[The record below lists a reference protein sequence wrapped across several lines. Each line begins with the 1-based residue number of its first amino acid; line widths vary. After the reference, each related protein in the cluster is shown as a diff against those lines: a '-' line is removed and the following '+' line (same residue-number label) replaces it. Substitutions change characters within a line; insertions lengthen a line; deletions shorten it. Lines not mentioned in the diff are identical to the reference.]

1 MSRPYRSHSPSRNYS
16 VKEPQ
21 NVLTSPAVITGAVL
35 VYIVLL
41 LLLLLAEL
49 GLPGLSWLR
58 ATNEVLILLALLF
71 LPFLFLAASPMV
83 RSIGL
88 KISGQ
93 ELHLELVELRDNVQN
108 EIKGVETRFAA
119 QVSTAEQALWPMLA
133 GDDPSRERRWRDKQI
148 IIGSKLDASQAFL
161 AHFVARQLESVQG
174 LTCITWVPNGGSLK
188 NFADLKYHWI
198 DLYIEYTGTA
208 CQYFNI
214 DHRDKKPEE
223 LIAALND
230 FGHSIGV
237 QWQSRLGASENY
249 HLVIRSELAEAEGIT
264 TIEDLTRIASTLVFT
279 ADPEFLN
286 RRDGYVGLRSAYD
299 LDFRRVEPCQVTAR
313 YAMLDSGEA
322 DVFIGYETDPELP
335 TPKLKV
341 LLDPARFFPDYD
353 AVPVVSTDALQHIPG
368 LQCALDRLRNCIST
382 KELTDVVKILRHRGS
397 HPDVA
402 RELARGFLQKK
413 RPADGPHSGIAD

>member
-1 MSRPYRSHSPSRNYS
+1 

-21 NVLTSPAVITGAVL
+21 NVLASPAVITGAVL

-71 LPFLFLAASPMV
+71 LPFLFLAASRVV

-93 ELHLELVELRDNVQN
+93 ELHLELIELRDNVQN
-108 EIKGVETRFAA
+108 EIKGVETRSAD

-133 GDDPSRERRWRDKQI
+133 GDDPSREHRWRDKEI

-161 AHFVARQLESVQG
+161 AHFVALQLKQSVPG
-174 LTCITWVPNGGSLK
+174 LQYITRVPNGGSLK

-230 FGHSIGV
+230 FGHGIGV

-249 HLVIRSELAEAEGIT
+249 QLVIQSELAEAEGIT
-264 TIEDLTRIASTLVFT
+264 TIEDLKRIASTLVFT

-299 LDFRRVEPCQVTAR
+299 LDFRRVEPCRVTAR

-322 DVFIGYETDPELP
+322 DVFIGYETDPELRS
-335 TPKLKV
+335 PKLKV
-341 LLDPARFFPDYD
+341 LRDPARFFPDYD
-353 AVPVVSTDALQHIPG
+353 AVPVVSTDALQRIPG

-382 KELTDVVKILRHRGS
+382 KDLTDVVEKLRHRGS
-397 HPDVA
+397 HPAMA
-402 RELARGFLQKK
+402 RQLAWEFLREKQL
-413 RPADGPHSGIAD
+413 ADGPHSIAD